1 MADEIIDGKVKVYN
15 KLKKKADF
23 ADQSSLSFMVNTAY
37 TWPPALSGAFS
48 KTIRD
53 FHSGKLPFDAV
64 TLKFN
69 ELSAQVPKTASCIN
83 HKIAFPWRPH
93 TLVTKENKPVYQEKA
108 KETLRKKKED
118 PHGMSSYLE
127 DLKKTNPKRYEEI
140 IAKMPKTSS
149 YINFTRVADINAAV
163 IADLLNDILET
174 PGRYTVKQREDAKQ
188 TLEYLQQSIFDLD
201 EAKMALTDIHK
212 QNTPKF
218 PTKEIVPVMGDK
230 LKSYLTT
237 VAQLLTKHPLIH
249 VKPSI
254 LSDNLVSFEFPF
266 NYVSNEG
273 EMKFIPSSFNI
284 IMDNTDEGQLIL
296 AALPDDGSNQV
307 GVSEVL
313 PIEDTMLPSMREIK
327 AAVDQLL
334 IEYKNKL
341 NTGYK
346 EGAIMKSYVNF
357 KKTSGIERG
366 VPDGT
371 GPGKDSPLCPF
382 NKSLVHKKLAVE
394 ISDEEHELMYR
405 DGKTYQ
411 QAHKI
416 VEDRKK
422 ESEEEK

>member
-53 FHSGKLPFDAV
+53 FHAGKLPFDAV

-69 ELSAQVPKTASCIN
+69 ELSSQVPKTASYIN

-93 TLVTKENKPVYQEKA
+93 TLVTKENKPIYQEKA

-163 IADLLNDILET
+163 IADLLSDILET

-218 PTKEIVPVMGDK
+218 PTKEVVPVASDK
-230 LKSYLTT
+230 SNTYLSNL
-237 VAQLLTKHPLIH
+237 AQLLSKHPQIH
-249 VKPSI
+249 VKPTI
-254 LSDNLVSFEFPF
+254 LTSNMVVFDFPF
-266 NYVSNEG
+266 NYMTNAG
-273 EMKFIPSSFNI
+273 EMKFVPSNFTVLLRDDSGGELVIAVF
-284 IMDNTDEGQLIL
+284 
-296 AALPDDGSNQV
+296 PDDGSNRV
-307 GVSEVL
+307 GVSDVL
-313 PIEDTMLPSMREIK
+313 PIENKMIPPIHKIK

-334 IEYKNKL
+334 ISYRNRL

-346 EGAIMKSYVNF
+346 EGTKNSYINT
-357 KKTSGIERG
+357 KI
-366 VPDGT
+366 
-371 GPGKDSPLCPF
+371 
-382 NKSLVHKKLAVE
+382 AVE

-422 ESEEEK
+422 ESEEKK